1 MYFEMISADVPDYGI
16 FSDDDDVKAKIG
28 NSSGLYPFNNLVDTS
43 VPTLV
48 DGMNSC

>member
-1 MYFEMISADVPDYGI
+1 MNSGDVPDYGI
-16 FSDDDDVKAKIG
+16 DSDDDVKAKIG